1 MKLLFLTQYYPP
13 ETGAPQNRL
22 HSLALNLIKVSFEVE
37 VLTAMPNYPN
47 MEIFPEYRGIKEM
60 EETIDGVRVVR
71 SSIYVTKD
79 KGVAKRLMNYFSFV
93 WTSMRSYKRL
103 RKVDY
108 VLCESPPLFLGI
120 SALYLARKLKAK
132 MIFNVSDLWPESA
145 EELDI
150 VSNKFF
156 LGLAYKL
163 EAYLYKKSFLV
174 TGQTQGIVADINK
187 RFPKVPTMW
196 LPNGIDK
203 DLYSFEDIETDWLE
217 EYGIQG
223 KRLYMYAGI
232 IGHAQGLDVL
242 IKAKQ
247 WLMNNEPE
255 IASGLEFVM
264 IGDGPEKNRLEELDK
279 ELETKIVFIPNTP
292 KQKVMRMI
300 KNASGYIVPLKKLN
314 LFLGAIPSKIFDPLA
329 LGIPVLLGVDGE
341 ARKIF
346 IEQGKGGLFYEPENH
361 EALAEAIVQLEN
373 DKHLAKKLGQQGKE
387 YVEQNFDRKNIAMSF
402 KDRVQTLDSYL
413 QL

>member
-22 HSLALNLIKVSFEVE
+22 HSLALNLIKVGFEVE
-37 VLTAMPNYPN
+37 VLTAMPSYPK
-47 MEIFPEYRGIKEM
+47 MEIFPEYRGLKEM

-71 SSIYVTKD
+71 SSIFVTKD

-103 RKVDY
+103 SEADFI
-108 VLCESPPLFLGI
+108 LCESPPLFLGI
-120 SALYLARKLKAK
+120 SSLYLAQKLKAK

-163 EAYLYKKSFLV
+163 EAYLYKKSYLV
-174 TGQTQGIVADINK
+174 TGQTQGIVADIKK

-203 DLYSFEDIETDWLE
+203 DVYCFEDIVTDWLE
-217 EYGIQG
+217 ENGIQG

-232 IGHAQGLDVL
+232 IGHAQGLDVI

-255 IASGLEFVM
+255 IAAGLEFVM
-264 IGDGPEKNRLEELDK
+264 IGDGPEKDGLEELDK
-279 ELETKIVFIPNTP
+279 ELATEIVFIPNTP

-300 KNASGYIVPLKKLN
+300 KSASGYIVPLKKLN

-329 LGIPVLLGVDGE
+329 LGIPILLGVDGE
-341 ARKIF
+341 ARNIF

-361 EALAEAIVQLEN
+361 EALAKAIVQLEN
-373 DKHLAKKLGQQGKE
+373 DKNLAKLLGQQGKK

-402 KDRVQTLDSYL
+402 KDRVNSFDT
-413 QL
+413 

>member
-22 HSLALNLIKVSFEVE
+22 HSLALNLIKVGFEVE
-37 VLTAMPNYPN
+37 VLTAMPNYPK
-47 MEIFPEYRGIKEM
+47 MEIFPEYQGIKEM

-79 KGVAKRLMNYFSFV
+79 KGVTKRLMSYFSFV
-93 WTSMRSYKRL
+93 WTSMRSFKRL
-103 RKVDY
+103 SDADY

-174 TGQTQGIVADINK
+174 TGQTQGIVSNISK
-187 RFPKVPTMW
+187 RFPNVPVSW
-196 LPNGIDK
+196 VPNGIDK
-203 DLYSFEDIETDWLE
+203 DVYSFEDAETDWLE

-232 IGHAQGLDVL
+232 IGHAQGLDVI

-247 WLMNNEPE
+247 WLLKNEPE
-255 IASGLEFVM
+255 ISEDIEFV
-264 IGDGPEKNRLEELDK
+264 IVGVGPEKESLKKLDE

-292 KQKVMRMI
+292 KYKVIRMI

-361 EALAEAIVQLEN
+361 EALAKAITQLEK
-373 DKHLAKKLGQQGKE
+373 DKDLAKRLGLQGKA
-387 YVEQNFDRKNIAMSF
+387 YVEQNFDRKNIAIMF
-402 KDRVQTLDSYL
+402 KDRVQTLNS
-413 QL
+413 

>member
-22 HSLALNLIKVSFEVE
+22 HSLALNLIKVGFEVE
-37 VLTAMPNYPN
+37 VLTAMPNYPK
-47 MEIFPEYRGIKEM
+47 MEIFPEYQGIKEM

-103 RKVDY
+103 SEADY

-203 DLYSFEDIETDWLE
+203 DVYSFEDIETDWLE

-232 IGHAQGLDVL
+232 IGHAQGLDVI

-264 IGDGPEKNRLEELDK
+264 IGDGPEKDRLEELDK

-341 ARKIF
+341 ARNIF

-361 EALAEAIVQLEN
+361 EALAKAIVQLEN

-402 KDRVQTLDSYL
+402 KDRVQTLDS
-413 QL
+413 

>member
-1 MKLLFLTQYYPP
+1 MKLLFLTQYYLP

-22 HSLALNLIKVSFEVE
+22 HSLALNLIKVGFEVE
-37 VLTAMPNYPN
+37 VLTAMPNYPK
-47 MEIFPEYRGIKEM
+47 MEIFPGYRGVKEM
-60 EETIDGVRVVR
+60 EEDIDGVRVVR

-79 KGVAKRLMNYFSFV
+79 KGVMKRLMNYFSFV

-103 RKVDY
+103 SAADY

-174 TGQTQGIVADINK
+174 TGQTQGIVADIKK
-187 RFPKVPTMW
+187 RFPKVPAMW

-203 DLYSFEDIETDWLE
+203 DVYSFEDIETDWLE

-232 IGHAQGLDVL
+232 IGHAQGLDVI

-264 IGDGPEKNRLEELDK
+264 IGDGPEKDRLLALDK
-279 ELETKIVFIPNTP
+279 ELETSIVFIPNTP

-300 KNASGYIVPLKKLN
+300 KNANGYIVPLKKLN

-341 ARKIF
+341 ARNIF
-346 IEQGKGGLFYEPENH
+346 IVQGKGGIFYEPENH
-361 EALAEAIVQLEN
+361 EALATAIVQLEK
-373 DKHLAKKLGQQGKE
+373 DKDLAISLGQHGKQ
-387 YVEQNFDRKNIAMSF
+387 YVEQNFDRRNIAMLF
-402 KDRVQTLDSYL
+402 KDEVQTLDS
-413 QL
+413 

>member
-1 MKLLFLTQYYPP
+1 MKLLILTQYYPP

-22 HSLALNLIKVSFEVE
+22 HSLALNLIKVGFEVE
-37 VLTAMPNYPN
+37 VLTAMPNYPK

-71 SSIYVTKD
+71 SWIYVTKE

-93 WTSMRSYKRL
+93 WTSMRSHKRL
-103 RKVDY
+103 RAADY
-108 VLCESPPLFLGI
+108 LLCESPPLFLGI
-120 SALYLARKLKAK
+120 SAIYIARKLKAK

-163 EAYLYKKSFLV
+163 EAFLYKKSFLV
-174 TGQTQGIVADINK
+174 TGQTQGIEADINK
-187 RFPKVPTMW
+187 RFPKLPTMW

-203 DLYSFEDIETDWLE
+203 DVYTFSELETDWLQ
-217 EYGIQG
+217 EYSIQD

-232 IGHAQGLDVL
+232 IGHAQGLDVI

-255 IASGLEFVM
+255 IAAGLEFVM
-264 IGDGPEKNRLEELDK
+264 IGDGPEKNRLVMLDK
-279 ELETKIVFIPNTP
+279 DLGTNIVFIPNTP

-300 KNASGYIVPLKKLN
+300 KNVSGYIVPLKKLN

-329 LGIPVLLGVDGE
+329 MGIPILLGVDGE
-341 ARKIF
+341 ARNIF

-361 EALAEAIVQLEN
+361 EALANAIVQLEKN
-373 DKHLAKKLGQQGKE
+373 KDLALKLGQQGKQF
-387 YVEQNFDRKNIAMSF
+387 VEQNFDRKNIAMSF
-402 KDRVQTLDSYL
+402 KDQVQTLES
-413 QL
+413 

>member
-1 MKLLFLTQYYPP
+1 
-13 ETGAPQNRL
+13 
-22 HSLALNLIKVSFEVE
+22 
-37 VLTAMPNYPN
+37 
-47 MEIFPEYRGIKEM
+47 
-60 EETIDGVRVVR
+60 VVR

-93 WTSMRSYKRL
+93 WTSIRSHKRL
-103 RKVDY
+103 GEADY

-163 EAYLYKKSFLV
+163 EAYLYNKSFLV
-174 TGQTQGIVADINK
+174 TGQTQGIVTDINN

-203 DLYSFEDIETDWLE
+203 DVYSFSDTESEWLE
-217 EYGIQG
+217 EFGIQG
-223 KRLYMYAGI
+223 KSLYMYAGI
-232 IGHAQGLDVL
+232 IGHAQGLDVI

-247 WLMNNEPE
+247 WLINNEPE
-255 IASGLEFVM
+255 IAAGLEFVM
-264 IGDGPEKNRLEELDK
+264 IGDGPEKDRLKELDK
-279 ELETKIVFIPNTP
+279 ELGTKIVFIPNTP

-300 KNASGYIVPLKKLN
+300 KNANGYIVPLKKLK

-341 ARKIF
+341 ARNIF

-361 EALAEAIVQLEN
+361 EDLAKTIVELEK
-373 DKHLAKKLGQQGKE
+373 DKALAKKLGQQGKE
-387 YVEQNFDRKNIAMSF
+387 YVEQNFDRRNIAMSF
-402 KDRVQTLDSYL
+402 KDRVQALDS
-413 QL
+413 

>member
-22 HSLALNLIKVSFEVE
+22 HSLALNLIKVGFEVE
-37 VLTAMPNYPN
+37 VLTAMPNYPK
-47 MEIFPEYRGIKEM
+47 MEIFPEYRGIREM

-93 WTSMRSYKRL
+93 WTSMRSHKRL
-103 RKVDY
+103 READY

-120 SALYLARKLKAK
+120 SALYLAWKLKAK

-163 EAYLYKKSFLV
+163 EAFLYKKSFLV

-203 DLYSFEDIETDWLE
+203 DVYTFSDLETDWLR
-217 EYGIQG
+217 EYNIQD

-232 IGHAQGLDVL
+232 IGHAQGLDVI

-247 WLMNNEPE
+247 WLLHNEPE

-264 IGDGPEKNRLEELDK
+264 IGDGPEKDRLMELDK
-279 ELETKIVFIPNTP
+279 ALGTRLVFIPNTP

-341 ARKIF
+341 ARNIF
-346 IEQGKGGLFYEPENH
+346 IEQGKGGLYYEPENH
-361 EALAEAIVQLEN
+361 EALARAIVQFEK
-373 DKHLAKKLGQQGKE
+373 DKELAKKLGQQGKE
-387 YVEQNFDRKNIAMSF
+387 YVEINFDRKNIAMSF
-402 KDRVQTLDSYL
+402 KDRVQALEP
-413 QL
+413 

>member
-22 HSLALNLIKVSFEVE
+22 HSLALNLIKVGFEVE
-37 VLTAMPNYPN
+37 VLTAMPNYPK

-103 RKVDY
+103 SEADY

-203 DLYSFEDIETDWLE
+203 DVYSFEDVETDWLE

-232 IGHAQGLDVL
+232 IGHAQGLDVI

-264 IGDGPEKNRLEELDK
+264 IGDGPEKDRLEELDK
-279 ELETKIVFIPNTP
+279 ELETKMVFIPNTP

-341 ARKIF
+341 ARNIF
-346 IEQGKGGLFYEPENH
+346 IEQGNGGLFYEPENH
-361 EALAEAIVQLEN
+361 EALAKAIVQLEN
-373 DKHLAKKLGQQGKE
+373 DKHLAKKLGLQGKE

-402 KDRVQTLDSYL
+402 KDRVQTLDS
-413 QL
+413 

>member
-1 MKLLFLTQYYPP
+1 MKLLFLTKYYPP
-13 ETGAPQNRL
+13 ETGAPQNSL
-22 HSLALNLIKVSFEVE
+22 HSLELNLIKVGFEVE
-37 VLTAMPNYPN
+37 VLTAMPSYPK
-47 MEIFPEYRGIKEM
+47 MEIFPEYRGLKEM

-71 SSIYVTKD
+71 SSIFVTKD

-103 RKVDY
+103 SEADFI
-108 VLCESPPLFLGI
+108 LCESPPLFLGI
-120 SALYLARKLKAK
+120 SSLYLAQKLKAK

-163 EAYLYKKSFLV
+163 EAYLYKKSYLV
-174 TGQTQGIVADINK
+174 TGQTQGIVADIKK

-203 DLYSFEDIETDWLE
+203 DVYCFEDIVTDWLE
-217 EYGIQG
+217 ENGIQG

-232 IGHAQGLDVL
+232 IGHAQGLDVI

-247 WLMNNEPE
+247 WLMNNEPD
-255 IASGLEFVM
+255 IAAGLEFVM
-264 IGDGPEKNRLEELDK
+264 IGDGPEKNRLEDLDK
-279 ELETKIVFIPNTP
+279 ELETKIVFIPNTA
-292 KQKVMRMI
+292 KQMVMRMI

-329 LGIPVLLGVDGE
+329 LGIPVLL
-341 ARKIF
+341 
-346 IEQGKGGLFYEPENH
+346 
-361 EALAEAIVQLEN
+361 
-373 DKHLAKKLGQQGKE
+373 
-387 YVEQNFDRKNIAMSF
+387 
-402 KDRVQTLDSYL
+402 
-413 QL
+413 

>member
-22 HSLALNLIKVSFEVE
+22 HSLALNLIKVGIEVE
-37 VLTAMPNYPN
+37 VLTAMPNYPK
-47 MEIFPEYRGIKEM
+47 MEIFPEYRGLKEM

-71 SSIYVTKD
+71 SSIYVTKN

-93 WTSMRSYKRL
+93 WTSIRSHKRL
-103 RKVDY
+103 GEADY

-163 EAYLYKKSFLV
+163 EAYLYNKSFLV
-174 TGQTQGIVADINK
+174 TGQTQGIVTDINN

-203 DLYSFEDIETDWLE
+203 DVYSFSDTESEWLE
-217 EYGIQG
+217 EFGIQG
-223 KRLYMYAGI
+223 KSLYMYAGI
-232 IGHAQGLDVL
+232 IGHAQGLDVI

-247 WLMNNEPE
+247 WLINNEPE
-255 IASGLEFVM
+255 IAAGLEFVM
-264 IGDGPEKNRLEELDK
+264 IGDGPEKDRLKELDK
-279 ELETKIVFIPNTP
+279 ELGTKIVFIPNTP

-300 KNASGYIVPLKKLN
+300 KNANGYIVPLKKLK

-341 ARKIF
+341 ARNIF

-361 EALAEAIVQLEN
+361 EDLAKTIVELEK
-373 DKHLAKKLGQQGKE
+373 DKALAKKLGQQGKE
-387 YVEQNFDRKNIAMSF
+387 YVEQNFDRRNIAMSF
-402 KDRVQTLDSYL
+402 KDRVQALDS
-413 QL
+413 

>member
-22 HSLALNLIKVSFEVE
+22 HSLALNLIKVGFEVE
-37 VLTAMPNYPN
+37 VLTAMPNYPK
-47 MEIFPEYRGIKEM
+47 MEIFPEYRGIREM
-60 EETIDGVRVVR
+60 EETIDGVRVMR

-79 KGVAKRLMNYFSFV
+79 KEVAKRLMNYFSFV
-93 WTSMRSYKRL
+93 WTSMRSHKRL
-103 RKVDY
+103 READY

-163 EAYLYKKSFLV
+163 EAFLYKKSFLV
-174 TGQTQGIVADINK
+174 TGQTLGIVADINK

-203 DLYSFEDIETDWLE
+203 DVYTFSDLETDWLR
-217 EYGIQG
+217 EYNIQD

-232 IGHAQGLDVL
+232 IGHAQGLDVI

-247 WLMNNEPE
+247 WLIQNEPE

-264 IGDGPEKNRLEELDK
+264 IGDGPEKDRLMELDRV
-279 ELETKIVFIPNTP
+279 LGTRLVFIPNTP

-341 ARKIF
+341 ARNIF
-346 IEQGKGGLFYEPENH
+346 IEQGKGGLYYEPENH
-361 EALAEAIVQLEN
+361 EALASAIVQFEK
-373 DKHLAKKLGQQGKE
+373 DEELAKKLGQQGKE
-387 YVEQNFDRKNIAMSF
+387 YVEINFDSKNIAMSF
-402 KDRVQTLDSYL
+402 KDRVKAL
-413 QL
+413 QP

>member
-22 HSLALNLIKVSFEVE
+22 HSLALNLIKVGFEIE
-37 VLTAMPNYPN
+37 VLTAMPNYPK
-47 MEIFPEYRGIKEM
+47 MEIFPEYQGIKEV

-79 KGVAKRLMNYFSFV
+79 KGVAKRLMNYFSFM

-103 RKVDY
+103 SEADY

-163 EAYLYKKSFLV
+163 EANLYKKSFLV
-174 TGQTQGIVADINK
+174 TGQTQGIVADINR
-187 RFPKVPTMW
+187 RFPKVSTMW

-203 DLYSFEDIETDWLE
+203 DVYSFEDIETDWLE

-223 KRLYMYAGI
+223 KRLYIYAGI
-232 IGHAQGLDVL
+232 IGHAQGLDVI

-247 WLMNNEPE
+247 WLMHNEPD
-255 IASGLEFVM
+255 IASDVEFVM
-264 IGDGPEKNRLEELDK
+264 IGDGPERDRLEVLDK

-341 ARKIF
+341 ARKLF
-346 IEQGKGGLFYEPENH
+346 IDQGNAGLYFEPENH
-361 EALAEAIVQLEN
+361 IALAEQIIKLEESPE
-373 DKHLAKKLGQQGKE
+373 LASKMGKSGQA
-387 YVEQNFDRKNIAMSF
+387 YVERNFDRKNIALLF
-402 KDRVQTLDSYL
+402 KDRVQKMASKS
-413 QL
+413 